1 MREQLNEQDIEN
13 VVGGT
18 VIISKDNMVVG
29 FSTTKEKFNL
39 KNCTYKQA
47 RNLVDDL
54 LDENPTLGNAAFDK
68 LVKQTFQSKG
78 WI

>member
-1 MREQLNEQDIEN
+1 MREQINELDLEK

-18 VIISKDNMVVG
+18 VIISKDKMSVG
-29 FSTTKEKFNL
+29 FSTTKETFKL

-54 LDENPTLGNAAFDK
+54 LDDNPTLNNAEFDK
-68 LVKQTFQSKG
+68 LAKKTLQSKG